1 MKKNYALNA
10 AFAVIL
16 LISSCSKDKL
26 AVVKND
32 DPSPKKPNSAV
43 DGLFDVLGY
52 GYNVTGEYGN
62 SSAATYKV
70 IDVARLK
77 NDQPNRVEIDLSK
90 KQEGKIYSAENVESY
105 SKKISAT
112 LKATVGF
119 ALFKSTITGSYSDAS
134 SFSGRYVYS
143 SYDLIIQEKR
153 NKFNATTELLKNYIT
168 PEFTTDVQNN
178 SAAYIVGK
186 YGTHVL
192 SDIILGAKLQVLY
205 QSETSK
211 ADRTT
216 AAAAGLDVGIGAI
229 FSINTGLNYDK
240 SSTSQNS
247 SQKLHYKTYGG
258 DPSRSLIG
266 TLSLD
271 QTAPTVNIANWQSSS
286 TVANAELI
294 EISNDGL
301 IPISDFITDAAK
313 KTEVEN
319 YIKQYLIDNQVVVDN
334 DYTSQLVNVN
344 LFSHQSGK
352 GHHYLST
359 GMVDDWNYWTFLGS
373 QFRAYNKAIPGAVPV
388 NVFYS
393 PKGEDHFFTL
403 GSVDDF
409 SWWRSEG
416 VAFYAYATQV
426 PGTIP
431 IYSHTSRDRKDHF
444 YTPDGG
450 SLDTRYWLPVDGVA
464 FYAYPSK

>member
-1 MKKNYALNA
+1 MKKNYALIA
-10 AFAVIL
+10 AFGAVFM
-16 LISSCSKDKL
+16 ISGCSKDKSA
-26 AVVKND
+26 AVKD
-32 DPSPKKPNSAV
+32 DNPSTNKPHSAV
-43 DGLFDVLGY
+43 DGLYDVLGY

-70 IDVARLK
+70 IDVERLK

-90 KQEGKIYSAENVESY
+90 KQEGKIFSADNAESY

-119 ALFKSTITGSYSDAS
+119 ALFKSTITSSYSDAS
-134 SFSGRYVYS
+134 SFSSRYVYS
-143 SYDLIIQEKR
+143 SYELMIQEKR
-153 NKFNATTELLKNYIT
+153 NKFNATNELLRGYVT
-168 PEFTTDVQNN
+168 AEFTTDVQNN
-178 SAAYIVGK
+178 SAAYIVRK

-211 ADRTT
+211 ADRTI

-229 FSINTGLNYDK
+229 FNINTGLNYDK
-240 SSTSQNS
+240 TSTSQNS
-247 SQKLHYKTYGG
+247 SQRLHYKTYGG
-258 DPSRSLIG
+258 DPSKSLIG

-271 QTAPTVNIANWQSSS
+271 QTVPTVNIANWQSTSN
-286 TVANAELI
+286 VPNAELI
-294 EISNDGL
+294 AISNDGL
-301 IPISDFITDAAK
+301 IPISDLIFDGAK
-313 KTEVEN
+313 KAEVEN
-319 YIKQYLIDNQVVVDN
+319 YIKQYLIDNQVTVDN
-334 DYTSQLVNVN
+334 DFTSQLVNIN
-344 LFSHQSGK
+344 SFGAK
-352 GHHYLST
+352 KEGHHYLST
-359 GMVDDWNYWTFLGS
+359 GMVDDWNYWSYLGS
-373 QFRAYNKAIPGAVPV
+373 SFRAYNKPIPGTVPI
-388 NVFYS
+388 NVFFS
-393 PKGEDHFFTL
+393 QKGSDHFYTQ

-416 VAFYAYATQV
+416 IAFYAYSQQF

-431 IYSHTSRDRKDHF
+431 IYLHTSKDGTDHY

-450 SLDTRYWLPVDGVA
+450 QLDTRYWLPVSGIA